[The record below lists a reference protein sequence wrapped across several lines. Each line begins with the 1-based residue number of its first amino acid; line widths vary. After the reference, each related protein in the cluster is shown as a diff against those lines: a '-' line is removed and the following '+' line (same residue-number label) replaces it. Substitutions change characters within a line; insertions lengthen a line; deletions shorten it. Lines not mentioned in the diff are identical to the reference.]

1 MKRVEYLMEIY
12 KLLVNLIYLL
22 LSGIAF
28 LIYNMFFVEKDKII
42 IFSIFIGVGVF
53 FVGILSMI
61 IKNINTQIV
70 DNLKE

>member
-1 MKRVEYLMEIY
+1 VKRVEYLMEIY

>member
-28 LIYNMFFVEKDKII
+28 LIYNMFFVERDKII

-53 FVGILSMI
+53 FVGILATI